1 MNDFLE
7 LDTQRRLQSFAYQDV
22 LDELYKVVEELQ
34 PKFGN
39 DKPLFALLGYIEEAV
54 QALKK
59 VAESETTVPDL
70 EKLQRLRELIEC
82 NEHLLSINSEEVI
95 KAIDGLSRLLYQGY
109 AIFAAVE
116 LVQGGGNY

>member
-95 KAIDGLSRLLYQGY
+95 TAIDGLSRLLYQGY